1 MISYMPSNSYFL
13 SLIVDFN
20 KINVNPSS
28 IKKELNKVIEEKLSP
43 KTKENMRKNKSIDD
57 FMKHQIPWIL

>member
-1 MISYMPSNSYFL
+1 MPGNSYFL
-13 SLIVDFN
+13 SLITDFN
-20 KINVNPSS
+20 KMKLQSAL
-28 IKKELNKVIEEKLSP
+28 IKQGLKKNIEEKHSP